1 MANLNT
7 MKLNILYAEDNILC
21 ATNIKHKLE
30 AQGWNVIVAKD
41 GYEAWD
47 IFRQTPLD
55 QMFDAIILDNEMPG
69 LTGVEV
75 AQRILSVN
83 LQVPLI
89 FYSEYDDIEHITKS
103 YHNGAKTYIIKS
115 GSTEQL
121 IATIAS
127 VARKNNSQICLLKS
141 NVAFDTLSHIL
152 YIGANQHELKPL
164 EGKIFSVLAKNPNC
178 LVSKQQLLVIGWGDD
193 DIRWEK
199 QLPKV
204 ILQLRKL
211 LKAIDGI
218 EIKTDTTYGYKLI
231 INNIP

>member
-21 ATNIKHKLE
+21 ATYVKQKLE

-47 IFRQTPLD
+47 IFRRTPID

-127 VARKNNSQICLLKS
+127 VTRKNSSQICLLKP
-141 NVAFDTLSHIL
+141 NVAYDTLLNIL
-152 YIGANQHELKPL
+152 YIGTEQHELKTL
-164 EGKIFSVLAKNPNC
+164 EGKIFAVLAKNPNC
-178 LVSKQQLLVIGWGDD
+178 LISKQQLFVIGWGDND
-193 DIRWEK
+193 PHWEK
-199 QLPKV
+199 QLSKV
-204 ILQLRKL
+204 ISHLRKL
-211 LKAIDGI
+211 LSDIEGI
-218 EIKTDTTYGYKLI
+218 EIKIETGYGYKLI
-231 INNIP
+231 ILRH

>member
-89 FYSEYDDIEHITKS
+89 FYSEYDDIEHITQS

-152 YIGANQHELKPL
+152 YIGANQYELKPL

>member
-127 VARKNNSQICLLKS
+127 VARKNNSQICLLKP
-141 NVAFDTLSHIL
+141 NVAYDTLLNIL
-152 YIGANQHELKPL
+152 YIGTEQHELKAL
-164 EGKIFSVLAKNPNC
+164 EGKIFAVLAKNPNC
-178 LVSKQQLLVIGWGDD
+178 LISKQQLFVIGWGDD
-193 DIRWEK
+193 DPHREK
-199 QLPKV
+199 QLSKV
-204 ILQLRKL
+204 ISHLRKL
-211 LKAIDGI
+211 LSDIDGI
-218 EIKTDTTYGYKLI
+218 EIKIDTGYGYKLI
-231 INNIP
+231 NV

>member
-1 MANLNT
+1 

-21 ATNIKHKLE
+21 ATNVKQKLE
-30 AQGWNVIVAKD
+30 AQGWNVIVSKD

-47 IFRQTPLD
+47 IFRRTPID

-127 VARKNNSQICLLKS
+127 VTRKNSSQICLLKP
-141 NVAFDTLSHIL
+141 NVAYDTLLNIL
-152 YIGANQHELKPL
+152 YIGTEQHELKAL
-164 EGKIFSVLAKNPNC
+164 EGKIFAVLAKNPNC
-178 LVSKQQLLVIGWGDD
+178 LISKQQLFVIGWGDND
-193 DIRWEK
+193 PHWEK
-199 QLPKV
+199 QLSKV
-204 ILQLRKL
+204 ISHLRKL
-211 LKAIDGI
+211 LSDIEGI
-218 EIKTDTTYGYKLI
+218 EIKIDTGYGYKLI
-231 INNIP
+231 ILRH

>member
-164 EGKIFSVLAKNPNC
+164 EGKFFSVLAKNPNC

>member
-152 YIGANQHELKPL
+152 YIGTNQYELKPL

-211 LKAIDGI
+211 LKDIEGI
-218 EIKTDTTYGYKLI
+218 EIKNDTTYGYKLI

>member
-1 MANLNT
+1 

>member
-152 YIGANQHELKPL
+152 YIGANQYELKPL

>member
-47 IFRQTPLD
+47 IFRRTPID

-152 YIGANQHELKPL
+152 YIGTNQYELKPL

-211 LKAIDGI
+211 LKDIEGI
-218 EIKTDTTYGYKLI
+218 EIKNDTTYGYKLI

>member
-152 YIGANQHELKPL
+152 YIGTNQYELKPL

-211 LKAIDGI
+211 LKDIEGI

>member
-1 MANLNT
+1 

-152 YIGANQHELKPL
+152 YIGTNQYELKPL

-211 LKAIDGI
+211 LKDIEGI